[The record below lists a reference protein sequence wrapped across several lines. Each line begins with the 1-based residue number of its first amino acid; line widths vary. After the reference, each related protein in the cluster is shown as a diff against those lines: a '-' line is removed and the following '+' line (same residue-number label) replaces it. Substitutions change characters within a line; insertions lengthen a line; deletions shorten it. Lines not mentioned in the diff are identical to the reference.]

1 MTALIGTAPEEAL
14 IVSLETIIGD
24 YKVAWPN
31 VKFDPEAETPYYRA
45 SFLPVPPQRLG
56 HGNCD
61 KFINIFQVDVV
72 VPAKDGALRAIA
84 LARAVATHFD
94 RLTLTDD
101 NGTKLRVIRPPAI
114 APHGQE
120 VDWYY
125 VPVSVTYEIIN

>member
-1 MTALIGTAPEEAL
+1 MTALSGAAPEEAL
-14 IVSLETIIGD
+14 IASLNTIIGS

-31 VKFDPEAETPYYRA
+31 VQFTPEAETPYYRV
-45 SFLPVPPQRLG
+45 FFIPVTPERLG

-61 KFINIFQVDVV
+61 TFKNIFQVDVV

-94 RLTLTDD
+94 REILIDD
-101 NGTKLRVIRPPAI
+101 NGTKLRIIRPPALG
-114 APHGQE
+114 PPGQD

-125 VPVSVTYEIIN
+125 VPVSITYEIIN

>member
-1 MTALIGTAPEEAL
+1 MTALVGTAPEEAMIARL
-14 IVSLETIIGD
+14 NTIIGS

-31 VKFDPEAETPYYRA
+31 VEFNPEVETPYYRA

-61 KFINIFQVDVV
+61 AFKNIFQVDVV

-94 RLTLTDD
+94 REILIDD
-101 NGTKLRVIRPPAI
+101 NGTKLRIIRPPALG
-114 APHGQE
+114 PPGQD

-125 VPVSVTYEIIN
+125 VPVSITYEIIN